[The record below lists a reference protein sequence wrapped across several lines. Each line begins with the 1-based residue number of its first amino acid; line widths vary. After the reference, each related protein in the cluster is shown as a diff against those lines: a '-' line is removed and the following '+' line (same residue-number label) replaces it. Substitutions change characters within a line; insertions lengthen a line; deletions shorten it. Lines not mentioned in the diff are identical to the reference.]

1 MKKLFSEIKNEYNRL
16 NNYNIL
22 TTLKKSTNS
31 RVSIDLH
38 KVEGEK
44 YILPKKVKVNKY
56 YYYEKYM
63 FHEGILRVVYIR
75 KNIEEKKMDIFLS

>member
-1 MKKLFSEIKNEYNRL
+1 MKKLFSEIKDEYNRL

-22 TTLKKSTNS
+22 TTLKNATNS
-31 RVSIDLH
+31 RVSINLH

-44 YILPKKVKVNKY
+44 YILPKKVKINKY

-75 KNIEEKKMDIFLS
+75 KKIEEKKMDVFLS